1 MVKSSELNIPDL
13 DVVGHRSLRINSMG
27 SIKITFARISGS
39 KFAPKLVK
47 FINKKLYKFGLGAA
61 INRYDTSLTFFSS
74 KNDKKL
80 YSNYTNHDTFYNF
93 GSGAFHHPRW
103 QNFDYPGNSD
113 FYKAIQGKVGEDFTA
128 IDLCQDNLKLDIADN
143 SASLIYCAHTLEHL
157 TEEKTHIFLKECVRI
172 LKPGGIMRIAVP
184 TTQESF
190 NFAKILFDQ
199 DAVPLKTKQKVILL
213 AASSVLWNS
222 NTLPDNEIIEIAIE
236 SKFSAEKFHK
246 LCAKRGVS
254 IDFNPE
260 GPERH
265 VTFWGQ
271 DKLKI
276 ASRKAGFSAYMPFY
290 RGQSLAEPFKNIEVF
305 DTTEPHLSH
314 YGEFVKE
321 S

>member
-1 MVKSSELNIPDL
+1 MEKSRTIDIQDL
-13 DVVGHRSLRINSMG
+13 DVVGHRSLRINSIG
-27 SIKITFARISGS
+27 SFKITLARIAGS
-39 KFAPKLVK
+39 TFAPKLVK
-47 FINKKLYKFGLGAA
+47 FINKKLYRFGLGAA
-61 INRYDTSLTFFSS
+61 LNRYDASFTFFSS
-74 KNDKKL
+74 GNDKKL
-80 YSNYTNHDTFYNF
+80 YSSYSESDTFYNF
-93 GSGAFHHPRW
+93 GSGAFYHPRW
-103 QNFDYPGNSD
+103 RNFDFPGNSD

-128 IDLCQDNLKLDIADN
+128 IDLCQDNLKLDIESD

-157 TEEKTHIFLKECVRI
+157 AEDKAHIFLKECARI
-172 LKPGGIMRIAVP
+172 LKPGGVMRVAVP

-190 NFAKILFDQ
+190 TFAKILYDQ
-199 DAVPLKTKQKVILL
+199 DKVPLETKHRVILL

-222 NTLPDNEIIEIAIE
+222 NNLSDDEIIKVAIE

-246 LCAKRGVS
+246 ICAQRGVS

-271 DKLKI
+271 DKLKR
-276 ASRKAGFSAYMPFY
+276 ASKKAGFSAYMPFY

-314 YGEFVKE
+314 YGEFVK
-321 S
+321 

>member
-1 MVKSSELNIPDL
+1 MDKSRTIDIQDL
-13 DVVGHRSLRINSMG
+13 DVVGHRSLRINSIG
-27 SIKITFARISGS
+27 SFKITISRIASS

-47 FINKKLYKFGLGAA
+47 FINKRLYSFGLGAA
-61 INRYDTSLTFFSS
+61 INRYDASLTFFSS

-80 YSNYTNHDTFYNF
+80 YAGYDENDTFYNF
-93 GSGAFHHPRW
+93 GSGAFYHPRW
-103 QNFDYPGNSD
+103 QNFDFPGNSE

-128 IDLCQDNLKLDIADN
+128 IDLCQDNLKLDIPDD

-157 TEEKTHIFLKECVRI
+157 AEEKAHVFLKECARI
-172 LKPGGIMRIAVP
+172 LKPGGVMRVAVP

-190 NFAKILFDQ
+190 TFAKILHDQ
-199 DAVPLKTKQKVILL
+199 DRVPLETKHLVLLL

-222 NTLPDNEIIEIAIE
+222 NSLSDEEIIEVAIK
-236 SKFSAEKFHK
+236 SNFSAEEFHK
-246 LCAKRGVS
+246 ICAQRGVS

-271 DKLKI
+271 DKLKQ
-276 ASRKAGFSAYMPFY
+276 ASERAGFRAYMPFY

-314 YGEFVKE
+314 YGEFVK
-321 S
+321 